1 MKKQLISGAV
11 AATAAFT
18 GAGVTSVHAQDTT
31 VQKSG
36 EIKPVVEK
44 AETKETKLAQTEQA
58 KSEAEQTA
66 KTAASKA
73 DAAKEIVRKADETRM
88 AKAKVVSAGRQAAD
102 DAIKGQLI
110 ADAKAADEAKSVY
123 EKAVQDAND
132 AKAAVDQATADAQA
146 KQATKEEAQK
156 ALDEAQKAVADADA
170 EKTSVTTADAEAAV
184 KSAQSALDSARSEYA
199 QAQKKA
205 DDAKAS
211 KGSTDKALAKAKA
224 DAEEAK
230 TAQAQAQKDYDEAK
244 KAESDAQA
252 AYDALSDETKKAEM
266 QQKLDEAKK
275 AVSEKQQAVADAQ
288 KKAEDAQAGVAKAQE
303 SCDKAAKALEEV
315 QAGVTKAQESVNEAE
330 KNVADAEA
338 SLQEAQDAV
347 KAAEQKV
354 AEAQDKAKNAQSRMD
369 EIDKEIADAD
379 AQIAKLSERQKDYE
393 EVREAYRSR
402 LDKADEEFNKG
413 LLGFLVDG
421 SEEGSE
427 YTESVKAIFNTKQK
441 VYDKKGNEVLLTSY
455 TNMGAKGDATY
466 LPNVYKAID
475 MLREQNEIR
484 KSLGLNELQVSRRMM
499 AYSAIQA
506 NYSAYSNDHF
516 VNHMVRGGEGRD
528 LKYKR
533 LGENLAWGYKDPFA
547 GWYYIEKAAYDKIHK
562 GSYDMADINKA
573 KELIDNSFYT
583 TDDVIREVEDDVK
596 SDHTGHYLNI
606 IRSDYLIA
614 GAAHS
619 DTANTDEVSFYYMD
633 SLNGDP
639 DDGDIVTVDQLEK
652 EMKWYQHTVDKD
664 VIQADIDEMTEK
676 IAKKAD
682 DIKTLQDKK
691 SALESE
697 KVSIANIQ
705 QTIADA
711 QKELDDANGNVK
723 TAQAGVKDA
732 TKATEEAEA
741 ALKKAQDMVPDA
753 QENAAEAQKS
763 LDASKEAVANAQK
776 AVESAEA
783 EVSSAQDEVSRIESL
798 MNSSDEGKALNAL
811 NAAKDASAK
820 AEAALESAEQ
830 ASTEAS
836 EAQNVAQAKADEAA
850 ASIQKTAKEESDA
863 EKAQKTAETALK
875 SAQEAVKRLAGI
887 RNARDTAR
895 ISADEA
901 AKVEVEAK
909 KALADAKAAS
919 DSKSEKAS
927 QAKKALEAANA
938 VLASSQAVS
947 DAWNGGKDFTAS
959 DEIMTLVKAYR
970 QAADEANAS
979 ESEYRKAKND
989 YDQAAH
995 EASEAADAYTRAQD
1009 AYKKALDKA
1018 LAGVKY
1024 EEQRNEE
1031 KVQDDTDT
1039 SVSARVTAKDI
1050 VESLSQ
1056 DQYVSIYNA
1065 LRSGDDVT
1073 AKVLVSRDSHVA
1085 SDASALLDYA
1095 KKNGL
1100 TPVDYFELGIQIQTG
1115 GKDMVISRLAHPV
1128 AYTMD
1133 LGGISTANRR
1143 FYVLRLH
1150 DGSIE
1155 KLPVEVNGPQ
1165 GMFQTDSFST
1175 YMLAYENV
1183 MADENASGTKT
1194 VSVKGADAKVTAGRT
1209 KAGAKTGTKSA
1220 KASADTAKASGAKE
1234 GRRVVDTGDYTA
1246 VFETLALAGA
1256 SLLGIVATRKKAE
1269 DNQ

>member
-31 VQKSG
+31 VQKAG

-58 KSEAEQTA
+58 KSEAEQAA

-110 ADAKAADEAKSVY
+110 ADAKAADEAKSAY

-156 ALDEAQKAVADADA
+156 VLDEAQKAVADADA

-184 KSAQSALDSARSEYA
+184 KNAQSALDSARSGYA

-205 DDAKAS
+205 DDAKTS
-211 KGSTDKALAKAKA
+211 KESADKALAKAKA
-224 DAEEAK
+224 DAEVAK

-315 QAGVTKAQESVNEAE
+315 QAGVTKAQESVKEAE
-330 KNVADAEA
+330 KNASDAEA

-393 EVREAYRSR
+393 EVREVYRSR

-413 LLGFLVDG
+413 LLGFLLSGGLDDECEK
-421 SEEGSE
+421 SI
-427 YTESVKAIFNTKQK
+427 KAIFNTKQK
-441 VYDKKGNEVLLTSY
+441 VYDEKGNEVLLTSY

-475 MLREQNEIR
+475 MLKEQNEIR
-484 KSLGLNELQVSRRMM
+484 KSLGLGELQVSYKMM
-499 AYSAIQA
+499 AYSAVQA
-506 NYSAYSNDHF
+506 NYSAYSSDHF

-528 LKYKR
+528 LSYKR

-547 GWYYIEKAAYDKIHK
+547 GWYYEEKAAYDLIHK

-573 KELIDNSFYT
+573 TELCGNSFIT
-583 TDDVIREVEDDVK
+583 TDDVIRMVEDYAK
-596 SDHTGHYLNI
+596 SNHTGHYLNI
-606 IRSDYLIA
+606 IRPDYLIA

-619 DTANTDEVSFYYMD
+619 DTANTDEALFHYTD
-633 SLNGDP
+633 SLGN
-639 DDGDIVTVDQLEK
+639 DDSVQPVDILAK
-652 EMKWYQHTVDKD
+652 NMKFYQHQVDKN
-664 VIQADIDEMTEK
+664 VIQGDIDEMTER
-676 IAKKAD
+676 IAKNAD
-682 DIKTLQDKK
+682 EIKTLQDKK
-691 SALESE
+691 STLESE
-697 KVSIANIQ
+697 KASIANIQ

-711 QKELDDANGNVK
+711 QKSLDDANGNVK

-763 LDASKEAVANAQK
+763 LDASKEAAANAQK

-836 EAQNVAQAKADEAA
+836 EAQNVAQAKADEVA

-875 SAQEAVKRLAGI
+875 NAQEAVKRLAGI
-887 RNARDTAR
+887 RDARDTAR

-901 AKVEVEAK
+901 AKAEAEAK
-909 KALADAKAAS
+909 KVLADAKAAS

-1115 GKDMVISRLAHPV
+1115 DKDMVISRLAHPV

-1209 KAGAKTGTKSA
+1209 KAGTKTGTKSA
-1220 KASADTAKASGAKE
+1220 KVSADTAKASGAKE

>member
-58 KSEAEQTA
+58 KSEAEQAA
-66 KTAASKA
+66 KTATSKA

-110 ADAKAADEAKSVY
+110 ADAKAADEAKSAY

-132 AKAAVDQATADAQA
+132 AKVAVDQATADAQA

-184 KSAQSALDSARSEYA
+184 KNAQSALDNARSGYA

-211 KGSTDKALAKAKA
+211 KESTDKALAKAKA
-224 DAEEAK
+224 DAEAAK
-230 TAQAQAQKDYDEAK
+230 TAQAQAQKDYDEVK

-288 KKAEDAQAGVAKAQE
+288 KKAEDAQTGVAKAQE
-303 SCDKAAKALEEV
+303 SYDKATKAFEEV
-315 QAGVTKAQESVNEAE
+315 QAGVTKAQESVKEAE
-330 KNVADAEA
+330 KNASDAEA

-347 KAAEQKV
+347 KVAEQKV

-393 EVREAYRSR
+393 ETREVYRSR

-413 LLGFLVDG
+413 LLGFLLDG
-421 SEEGSE
+421 HEEEGE
-427 YTESVKAIFNTKQK
+427 YAKSIKAIFNTKQK
-441 VYDKKGNEVLLTSY
+441 VYNEKGNEVLLTSY

-475 MLREQNEIR
+475 MLKEQNEIR
-484 KSLGLNELQVSRRMM
+484 KSLGLSELQVSYKMM
-499 AYSAIQA
+499 AYSAVQA
-506 NYSAYSNDHF
+506 NYSAHSYDHT
-516 VNHMVRGGEGRD
+516 VNHIVKNGEGKD
-528 LKYKR
+528 PSYKLS
-533 LGENLAWGYKDPFA
+533 LGENLSWGYKDPFA
-547 GWYYIEKAAYDKIHK
+547 GWYYIEKAAYDKINK
-562 GSYDMADINKA
+562 GSYDMEAVRKAADLEN
-573 KELIDNSFYT
+573 LT
-583 TDDVIREVEDDVK
+583 EDDIMGMVDEYVK
-596 SDHTGHYLNI
+596 TNHTGHYKNI
-606 IRSDYLIA
+606 IRSDHLIA

-619 DTANTDEVSFYYMD
+619 DTANTDEVSFHYTD
-633 SLNGDP
+633 SLGE
-639 DDGDIVTVDQLEK
+639 DDWVQPVDILAK
-652 EMKWYQHTVDKD
+652 SMKFYQHMVDKD
-664 VIQADIDEMTEK
+664 VIQSDVDGASEK
-676 IAKKAD
+676 IADIAD
-682 DIKTLQDKK
+682 SIKTLQDKK
-691 SALESE
+691 STLESE
-697 KVSIANIQ
+697 KTSIANIQ

-711 QKELDDANGNVK
+711 QKDLDDANGNVK
-723 TAQAGVKDA
+723 VAQAGVDDA
-732 TKATEEAEA
+732 MKATEEAEA
-741 ALKKAQDMVPDA
+741 ALKKAQDRVPDA
-753 QENAAEAQKS
+753 QENATEAQKS
-763 LDASKEAVANAQK
+763 LDASKEAAANAQK
-776 AVESAEA
+776 AVDSAEA

-820 AEAALESAEQ
+820 AGAALESAEQ

-836 EAQNVAQAKADEAA
+836 EAQNVAQAKADEVAT
-850 ASIQKTAKEESDA
+850 SIQKTAKEESDA

-875 SAQEAVKRLAGI
+875 NAQEAVKRLAGI
-887 RNARDTAR
+887 RDARDTAR

-901 AKVEVEAK
+901 AKAEAEAK

-989 YDQAAH
+989 YDQAVH
-995 EASEAADAYTRAQD
+995 EASEAADAYTKAQD

-1024 EEQRNEE
+1024 EEQRNDE

-1056 DQYVSIYNA
+1056 NQYVSIYNA

-1115 GKDMVISRLAHPV
+1115 DKDMVISRLAHPV

-1183 MADENASGTKT
+1183 MADENATGTKT

>member
-31 VQKSG
+31 VQKAG

-58 KSEAEQTA
+58 KSEAEQAA

-110 ADAKAADEAKSVY
+110 ADAKAADEAKSAY

-184 KSAQSALDSARSEYA
+184 KNAQSALDSARSGYA

-205 DDAKAS
+205 DDAKTS
-211 KGSTDKALAKAKA
+211 KESADKALAKAKA
-224 DAEEAK
+224 DAEAAK

-303 SCDKAAKALEEV
+303 SYDKVAKALEEV
-315 QAGVTKAQESVNEAE
+315 QAGVTKAQESVKEAE
-330 KNVADAEA
+330 KNASDAEA

-379 AQIAKLSERQKDYE
+379 AQIVKLSERQKDYE
-393 EVREAYRSR
+393 EVREVYRSR

-413 LLGFLVDG
+413 LLGFLLSGGLDDECEK
-421 SEEGSE
+421 SI
-427 YTESVKAIFNTKQK
+427 KAIFNTKQK
-441 VYDKKGNEVLLTSY
+441 VYDEKGNEVLLTSY

-475 MLREQNEIR
+475 MLKEQNEIR
-484 KSLGLNELQVSRRMM
+484 KSLGLGELQVSYKMM
-499 AYSAIQA
+499 AYSAVQA
-506 NYSAYSNDHF
+506 NYSAYSSDHF
-516 VNHMVRGGEGRD
+516 VNHMVKNGEGKD
-528 LKYKR
+528 PSYKR

-547 GWYYIEKAAYDKIHK
+547 GWYYIEKAAYDKINK
-562 GSYDMADINKA
+562 GSYDMEAVRKAADLEN
-573 KELIDNSFYT
+573 LT
-583 TDDVIREVEDDVK
+583 EDDIMGMVDEYVK
-596 SDHTGHYLNI
+596 TNHTGHYKNI

-619 DTANTDEVSFYYMD
+619 DTADTDEVSFHYTD
-633 SLNGDP
+633 SLGN
-639 DDGDIVTVDQLEK
+639 DDSVQPVDILAK
-652 EMKWYQHTVDKD
+652 NMKFYQHQADKN
-664 VIQADIDEMTEK
+664 VIQGDIDEMTER
-676 IAKKAD
+676 IAKNAD
-682 DIKTLQDKK
+682 EIKTLQDRK
-691 SALESE
+691 STLESE
-697 KVSIANIQ
+697 KASIANIQ

-711 QKELDDANGNVK
+711 QKDLDDANGNVK
-723 TAQAGVKDA
+723 TAQAGVEDA
-732 TKATEEAEA
+732 MKATEEAEA

-763 LDASKEAVANAQK
+763 LDASKEAAANAQK

-836 EAQNVAQAKADEAA
+836 EAQNAAQAKADEVA

-887 RNARDTAR
+887 RDARDTAR

-901 AKVEVEAK
+901 AKAEAEAK

-1024 EEQRNEE
+1024 EEQRNKE

-1115 GKDMVISRLAHPV
+1115 DKDMVISRLAHPV

-1220 KASADTAKASGAKE
+1220 KASADTAKASRAKE

>member
-31 VQKSG
+31 VQKAG

-58 KSEAEQTA
+58 KSEAEQAA

-110 ADAKAADEAKSVY
+110 ADAKAADEAKSAY

-156 ALDEAQKAVADADA
+156 VLDEAQKAVADADA

-184 KSAQSALDSARSEYA
+184 KNAQSALDSARSGYA

-205 DDAKAS
+205 DDAKTS
-211 KGSTDKALAKAKA
+211 KESADKALAKAKA
-224 DAEEAK
+224 DAEAAK

-315 QAGVTKAQESVNEAE
+315 QAGVTKAQESVKEAE
-330 KNVADAEA
+330 KNASDAEA

-393 EVREAYRSR
+393 EVREVYRSR

-413 LLGFLVDG
+413 LLGFLLSGGLDDECEK
-421 SEEGSE
+421 SI
-427 YTESVKAIFNTKQK
+427 KAIFNTKQK
-441 VYDKKGNEVLLTSY
+441 VYDEKGSEVLLTSY

-475 MLREQNEIR
+475 MLKEQNEIR
-484 KSLGLNELQVSRRMM
+484 KSLGLGELQVSYKMM
-499 AYSAIQA
+499 AYSAVQA
-506 NYSAYSNDHF
+506 NYSAHSYDHT
-516 VNHMVRGGEGRD
+516 VNHMVRNGEGKD
-528 LKYKR
+528 PSYKR
-533 LGENLAWGYKDPFA
+533 LGENLAWGHKDPFA
-547 GWYYIEKAAYDKIHK
+547 GWYYIEKAAYDKINK
-562 GSYDMADINKA
+562 GSYDMEAVRKAADLEN
-573 KELIDNSFYT
+573 LT
-583 TDDVIREVEDDVK
+583 EDDIMGMVDEYVK
-596 SDHTGHYLNI
+596 TNHTGHYKNI

-619 DTANTDEVSFYYMD
+619 DTADTDEVSFHYTD
-633 SLNGDP
+633 SLGN
-639 DDGDIVTVDQLEK
+639 DDSVQPVDILAK
-652 EMKWYQHTVDKD
+652 NMKFYQHQVDKN
-664 VIQADIDEMTEK
+664 VIQGDIDEMTER
-676 IAKKAD
+676 IAKNAD
-682 DIKTLQDKK
+682 EIKTLQDRK
-691 SALESE
+691 STLESE
-697 KVSIANIQ
+697 KASIANIQ

-711 QKELDDANGNVK
+711 QKELDEANGNVK
-723 TAQAGVKDA
+723 TAQAGVEDA
-732 TKATEEAEA
+732 MKATEEAEA

-763 LDASKEAVANAQK
+763 LDASQEAVANAQK

-820 AEAALESAEQ
+820 AEEALEAAEQ

-836 EAQNVAQAKADEAA
+836 EAQNVAQAKADEVAA
-850 ASIQKTAKEESDA
+850 NIQKTAKEESDA

-887 RNARDTAR
+887 RDTRDTAR

-901 AKVEVEAK
+901 AKAEAEAK
-909 KALADAKAAS
+909 KVLADAKVAS

-947 DAWNGGKDFTAS
+947 DAWKDGKDFTAS

-995 EASEAADAYTRAQD
+995 EASEAADAYTKAQD

-1115 GKDMVISRLAHPV
+1115 DKDMVISRLAHPV

-1209 KAGAKTGTKSA
+1209 KAGTKV
-1220 KASADTAKASGAKE
+1220 AKASGANE

>member
-31 VQKSG
+31 VQKAE

-44 AETKETKLAQTEQA
+44 AETKLAQTEQA
-58 KSEAEQTA
+58 KSEAEQAA

-73 DAAKEIVRKADETRM
+73 DVAKEIVRKADETRM

-110 ADAKAADEAKSVY
+110 ADAKAADEAKSAY
-123 EKAVQDAND
+123 EKAVQDASD

-156 ALDEAQKAVADADA
+156 VLDEAQKAVADADA

-184 KSAQSALDSARSEYA
+184 KSAQSALDSARSGYA

-205 DDAKAS
+205 DDAKTS
-211 KGSTDKALAKAKA
+211 KESTDKALAKAKA
-224 DAEEAK
+224 DAEAAK

-315 QAGVTKAQESVNEAE
+315 QAGVTKAQESVKEAE
-330 KNVADAEA
+330 KNTADAEA
-338 SLQEAQDAV
+338 SLQEARDAV

-393 EVREAYRSR
+393 EVREVYRSR

-413 LLGFLVDG
+413 LLGFLLSGGLDDECEK
-421 SEEGSE
+421 SI
-427 YTESVKAIFNTKQK
+427 KAIFNTKQK
-441 VYDKKGNEVLLTSY
+441 VYDEKGNEVLLTSY

-475 MLREQNEIR
+475 MLKEQNEIR
-484 KSLGLNELQVSRRMM
+484 KSLGLGELQVSYKMM
-499 AYSAIQA
+499 AYSAVQA
-506 NYSAYSNDHF
+506 NYSAHSYDHT
-516 VNHMVRGGEGRD
+516 VNHMVRNGEGKD
-528 LKYKR
+528 PSYKR
-533 LGENLAWGYKDPFA
+533 LGENLAWGCKDPFA
-547 GWYYIEKAAYDKIHK
+547 GWYYIEKAAYDKINK
-562 GSYDMADINKA
+562 GNYDMEAVRKAADLEN
-573 KELIDNSFYT
+573 LT
-583 TDDVIREVEDDVK
+583 EDDIMGMVDEYVK
-596 SDHTGHYLNI
+596 TNHTGHYKNI
-606 IRSDYLIA
+606 IRSDCLIA

-619 DTANTDEVSFYYMD
+619 DTADTDEVSFHYTD
-633 SLNGDP
+633 SLGN
-639 DDGDIVTVDQLEK
+639 DDSVQPVDILAK
-652 EMKWYQHTVDKD
+652 NMKFYQHQVDKN
-664 VIQADIDEMTEK
+664 VIQGDIDEMTER
-676 IAKKAD
+676 IAKNADEIKA
-682 DIKTLQDKK
+682 LQDRK
-691 SALESE
+691 STLESE
-697 KVSIANIQ
+697 KASIANIQ

-753 QENAAEAQKS
+753 QENATEAQKS

-836 EAQNVAQAKADEAA
+836 EAQNAAQAKADEVA

-887 RNARDTAR
+887 RDARDTAR

-901 AKVEVEAK
+901 AKAEAEAK

-1115 GKDMVISRLAHPV
+1115 DKDMVISRLAHPV

-1209 KAGAKTGTKSA
+1209 KAGTKTGTKSA
-1220 KASADTAKASGAKE
+1220 KVSADTAKASGAKE